1 MSAAFGRYRLL
12 ERLGQGGMAEV
23 FKAKSFG
30 VEGFEKV
37 LVIKRIL
44 PELARSQQFV
54 DMFIHEA
61 KLAVRLSHANI
72 VQVFDLGI
80 APATDEKGTKLP
92 DAYFMAMEFVHGLDL
107 ATLLAR
113 CRRQQ
118 KAIPIEMAVF
128 VCAEVA
134 KGLDHAHRRRDE
146 QLKPLGIVHC
156 DVSPQ
161 NVLLSYEGEV
171 KVTDFGIAKARG
183 ALEQNL
189 EDTRTRQLHGKFG
202 YMSPEQ
208 ALGDPVDA
216 RSDIFSLGVVLYEL
230 VAGVNP
236 FSAPTTF
243 ETLRRVQA
251 CEYPPVELLRP
262 DVPAELVAILKTAL
276 AKDAKDRYAD
286 AGKFYEALL
295 AFLYSAG
302 GRYSAN
308 DLSEFIV
315 RFGQREEPAPAS
327 SAPSLGDASLETEGA
342 PHAQERTPVE
352 IPPSRTISSTSSS
365 NIARVDTGVRFVDV
379 DRAAS
384 AGERREVTALYLELP
399 RGVDDAVCKSA
410 AQIIER
416 YGGILVRR
424 EADQL
429 AAIFGVTD
437 PDGRDT
443 EVATRCALVTL
454 RALTGPAS
462 QTSAGI
468 HTGRIHVSAEGTPT
482 DDDRLNGLVSTAR
495 DLARAREGRL
505 AISGAA
511 MRQVKGLFVFEPL
524 AEGGQSKTPTPI
536 AAGSLVKD
544 VRGPNETL
552 GRFVGRKDEL
562 RKVGEVLA
570 SATRRQARVLTIR
583 GGHGVGK
590 TRLLVEVERRLNKG
604 NYNVGFYI
612 ATCPPRGREYPL
624 SGIVCMLQVLCGVG
638 DGDSSERIVAVQ
650 PRLRALGL
658 HDEEVGAVLTALG
671 ANVPTYSG
679 ANAKSSLRTA
689 FARMVISLCEDKPH
703 TFAWDNAHNIDEDSF
718 SILAAA
724 FERLSHARVVFAFTA
739 REGFSHPLEGASN
752 VSIDLADLKA
762 AEDVSRL
769 VALRLGTQSAP
780 DELVRFVRERA
791 GGHPLFVE
799 EIIKGLLDANAVT
812 VAEGR
817 VVSMKLL
824 GQELALP
831 KTLRGLVA
839 SRVAR
844 LETAAKTTLQAA
856 AVLGD
861 PIDSAVLARMLNQP
875 LAGLER
881 SLGSLKT
888 SEFLA
893 HTGPSELHFTSPIVR
908 EVVVDALPQ
917 DAARD
922 MHAAAGVALEQ
933 ELGERAWEQAARIA
947 THFYESGDRDRA
959 ATYFAKS
966 GEHRLEARQ
975 LEAAVRDY
983 ARAIELCDMDKRP
996 PKELAAWLDALAT
1009 GVRMVRAAPEA
1020 EDTCVRVIA
1029 RLDKEDAELR
1039 VRTRVAASRILV
1051 ALHKFESATPHLSEA
1066 ERIAQGRDEL
1076 SKIVL
1081 VAWAELAG
1089 RRGDFNRSLELLVRM
1104 QKLATVEGDKQEE
1117 HKILTNLTQAHAAL
1131 GDRAAAK
1138 LALERAEQ
1146 LIPDDTAAACERQKL
1161 RGLMHYFLRDFRLAA
1176 VEIEKAVDMARAL
1189 GLTYEVA
1196 VNLHNLGDVL
1206 IRLDDYARAYG
1217 ALQQSLALCEEY
1229 GFERLI
1235 QHNRMLLSFLAGHK
1249 GDLEGDKQL
1258 DQGIAYAEANAFWWD
1273 VISGRLLRARLLQH
1287 RGKHEEAKHA
1297 FHSLRQLAKTNG
1309 HRMVVDD
1316 CDAALEAYAK
1326 A

>member
-54 DMFIHEA
+54 DLFIHEA

-80 APATDEKGTKLP
+80 APVTDEKGQKLP

-107 ATLLAR
+107 ATLLAK

-118 KAIPIEMAVF
+118 KAVPSELAVF

-208 ALGDPVDA
+208 ARGEPVDA

-230 VAGVNP
+230 LAGVNP

-262 DVPAELVAILKTAL
+262 DVPGELVKILKTAL
-276 AKDAKDRYAD
+276 AKDAKDRYSD
-286 AGKFYEALL
+286 AGRFYESLL

-302 GRYSAN
+302 ARYTAN
-308 DLSEFIV
+308 DLSEFLA
-315 RFGQREEPAPAS
+315 RFAQRDEPSPSS
-327 SAPSLGDASLETEGA
+327 SAPSLGDAALETEA
-342 PHAQERTPVE
+342 AHAQERTPVE
-352 IPPSRTISSTSSS
+352 VPPSRTVTGQM
-365 NIARVDTGVRFVDV
+365 ARVDTGVRFVDIE
-379 DRAAS
+379 RAAGV
-384 AGERREVTALYLELP
+384 GERREVTALYVELP
-399 RGVDDAVCKSA
+399 RGTPTDVTETA
-410 AQIIER
+410 AKILER
-416 YGGILVRR
+416 YGGFVVRR
-424 EADQL
+424 ESDEL
-429 AAIFGVTD
+429 AALFGIGD

-443 EVATRCALVTL
+443 EVAVRCALVTL
-454 RALTGPAS
+454 RSLTGPAARA
-462 QTSAGI
+462 SAGI
-468 HTGRIHVSAEGTPT
+468 HTGRIHVTAEGTPT
-482 DDDRLNGLVSTAR
+482 DDERLVGLIASAR
-495 DLARAREGRL
+495 DLARAREGRIG
-505 AISGAA
+505 ISGTAV
-511 MRQVKGLFVFEPL
+511 RLVKGLFTFEPITGD
-524 AEGGQSKTPTPI
+524 GGLTQTPLL
-536 AAGSLVKD
+536 AGSFVKD
-544 VRGPNETL
+544 VRGPNETF

-562 RKVGEVLA
+562 RRIGEVLA

-583 GGHGVGK
+583 GAHGVGK
-590 TRLLVEVERRLNKG
+590 TRLLVEVERRLGKG

-624 SGIVCMLQVLCGVG
+624 SGIVSMLQVLCGVG
-638 DGDSSERIVAVQ
+638 DGDPPERIASIQ

-671 ANVPTYSG
+671 ANVPSYSG
-679 ANAKSSLRTA
+679 ANAKSSLRSA
-689 FARMVISLCEDKPH
+689 FARMVVSLCEDKPH
-703 TFAWDNAHNIDEDSF
+703 TFAWDNAHNLDEDSF

-724 FERLSHARVVFAFTA
+724 FERLAHVRVVFAFTA
-739 REGFSHPLEGASN
+739 REGFAHPLEKGPAQ
-752 VSIDLADLKA
+752 VSIDLTDLKSTD
-762 AEDVSRL
+762 DVARL
-769 VALRLGTQSAP
+769 VALRLGTQTAP
-780 DELVRFVRERA
+780 DELVRFVRDRA

-799 EIIKGLLDANAVT
+799 EIIKGLLDANAVN
-812 VAEGR
+812 VADGR
-817 VVSMKLL
+817 VVAMRLL

-844 LETAAKTTLQAA
+844 LEATAKTTLQAA

-861 PIDSAVLARMLNQP
+861 PIDAAVLARMLNQP
-875 LAGLER
+875 LAALNR
-881 SLGSLKT
+881 SLAALKT
-888 SEFLA
+888 AEFLA
-893 HTGPSELHFTSPIVR
+893 HTSASEMHFTSPIMR

-922 MHAAAGVALEQ
+922 MHAAAGLALEQ

-947 THFYESGDRDRA
+947 THFYESGDRELA

-966 GEHRLEARQ
+966 GERRLEARQ

-983 ARAIELCDMDKRP
+983 ARAIELCDMARREP
-996 PKELAAWLDALAT
+996 RELAAWLDGLAT
-1009 GVRMVRAAPEA
+1009 GVRLVRAAPEA
-1020 EDTCVRVIA
+1020 EDTCARVIA
-1029 RLDKEDAELR
+1029 RLDKHGDPELR
-1039 VRTRVAASRILV
+1039 VRTRVAASRLLV
-1051 ALHKFESATPHLSEA
+1051 ALHKFDAATPHLSEA
-1066 ERIAQGRDEL
+1066 ERIAGANDEL
-1076 SKIVL
+1076 MKIVL
-1081 VAWAELAG
+1081 VASAELAG
-1089 RRGDFNRSLELLVRM
+1089 RRGDFNRSLELLARM
-1104 QKLATVEGDKQEE
+1104 QKLATAEGDKQEE
-1117 HKILTNLTQAHAAL
+1117 HKILTNLAQAHAAL
-1131 GDRAAAK
+1131 GDRAAATQ
-1138 LALERAEQ
+1138 ALERAEQ
-1146 LIPDDTAAACERQKL
+1146 LLPKDSAAACERQKL
-1161 RGLMHYFLRDFRLAA
+1161 RGLVHFFLRDFRRASG
-1176 VEIEKAVDMARAL
+1176 EIEKAIDVARAL

-1196 VNLHNLGDVL
+1196 VNRHNLGDVL
-1206 IRLDDYARAYG
+1206 IRLDDDARAYG

-1229 GFERLI
+1229 AFERLT
-1235 QHNRMLLSFLAGHK
+1235 QHNKMLLAYLAGCK
-1249 GDLEGDKQL
+1249 GDVEGDRQL
-1258 DQGIAYAEANAFWWD
+1258 DQGIGYAEANEFWWD
-1273 VISGRLLRARLLQH
+1273 VISGRMLRARLLQR

-1297 FHSLRQLAKTNG
+1297 FHSLRALAKTNG
-1309 HRMVVDD
+1309 HRMVVDE
-1316 CDAALEAYAK
+1316 CDAALAEYAK
-1326 A
+1326 T

>member
-1 MSAAFGRYRLL
+1 
-12 ERLGQGGMAEV
+12 MAEV

-107 ATLLAR
+107 ATLLTR

-118 KAIPIEMAVF
+118 KAIPIELAVF
-128 VCAEVA
+128 ACAEVA

-171 KVTDFGIAKARG
+171 KVTDFGIAKARST
-183 ALEQNL
+183 LEQNL

-208 ALGDPVDA
+208 ARGEPVDA

-230 VAGVNP
+230 LAGVNP

-262 DVPAELVAILKTAL
+262 DVPPDLVKILKTAL
-276 AKDAKDRYAD
+276 AKEPKDRYAD
-286 AGKFYEALL
+286 AGKLYETLL

-308 DLSEFIV
+308 DLSEFLA
-315 RFGQREEPAPAS
+315 RFGQREEIVPPSA
-327 SAPSLGDASLETEGA
+327 SAPSLGDASLEVDHGQV
-342 PHAQERTPVE
+342 QERTPVE
-352 IPPSRTISSTSSS
+352 VPPSRSISSS
-365 NIARVDTGVRFVDV
+365 IARVDTGVRFVDI
-379 DRAAS
+379 DRAAGV
-384 AGERREVTALYLELP
+384 GERREVTAVYLEFP
-399 RGVDDAVCKSA
+399 RGVDGGVCTTA
-410 AQIIER
+410 AGILER
-416 YGGILVRR
+416 YGGYVVRR
-424 EADQL
+424 EGDQL
-429 AAIFGVTD
+429 AAIFGLGD

-454 RALTGPAS
+454 RALTGPAN

-468 HTGRIHVSAEGTPT
+468 HTGRIHVTAEGTPT
-482 DDDRLNGLVSTAR
+482 DDERLSGLVASAR

-511 MRQVKGLFVFEPL
+511 MRQVKGLFTFEPL
-524 AEGGQSKTPTPI
+524 NHEGTPTPLVS
-536 AAGSLVKD
+536 GSFVKD
-544 VRGPNETL
+544 VRGPNEAF

-570 SATRRQARVLTIR
+570 SATRRHGRVLTIR

-590 TRLLVEVERRLNKG
+590 TRLLVEVERRLGKG

-612 ATCPPRGREYPL
+612 ASCPPRGREYPL
-624 SGIVCMLQVLCGVG
+624 SGIVCMLQVLCGVS
-638 DGDSSERIVAVQ
+638 DGDPSERIVAVQ

-658 HDEEVGAVLTALG
+658 HDEEVGAVLTSLG

-679 ANAKSSLRTA
+679 ANAKSALRSA

-703 TFAWDNAHNIDEDSF
+703 TFAWDNAHNMDEDSF
-718 SILAAA
+718 SILATA
-724 FERLSHARVVFAFTA
+724 FERLTHARVVFAFTA
-739 REGFSHPLEGASN
+739 REGFSHPLDKGPAV
-752 VSIDLADLKA
+752 VSIDLTDLKA
-762 AEDVSRL
+762 TEDVSRL
-769 VALRLGTQSAP
+769 VALRLGTQTAP

-791 GGHPLFVE
+791 GGHPLFIE
-799 EIIKGLLDANAVT
+799 EIIKGLLDANAVS

-817 VVSMKLL
+817 VVAMRLL
-824 GQELALP
+824 NQELALP

-844 LETAAKTTLQAA
+844 LEAAAKTTLQAA
-856 AVLGD
+856 AILGD

-875 LAGLER
+875 LAALER
-881 SLGSLKT
+881 SVGSLKT

-893 HTGPSELHFTSPIVR
+893 HTGASELHFTSPIMR

-922 MHAAAGVALEQ
+922 MHAAAGLALER
-933 ELGERAWEQAARIA
+933 ELGERSWEQAARIA
-947 THFYESGDRDRA
+947 THYYEAGDRERA

-966 GEHRLEARQ
+966 GERRLEARQ

-983 ARAIELCDMDKRP
+983 ARAIELCDIATRSP
-996 PKELAAWLDALAT
+996 NELVDWLDSLAT

-1020 EDTCVRVIA
+1020 EDTCGRVIA
-1029 RLDKEDAELR
+1029 RIDKDGDAGLR

-1051 ALHKFESATPHLSEA
+1051 ALHKFDAATPHLAEA
-1066 ERIAQGRDEL
+1066 ERIASGRDEL
-1076 SKIVL
+1076 TKVVL
-1081 VAWAELAG
+1081 VASAELSG

-1104 QKLATVEGDKQEE
+1104 QQLATSEGDINEE

-1138 LALERAEQ
+1138 QALDRAEQ
-1146 LIPDDTAAACERQKL
+1146 LLPNDTAAACERQKL
-1161 RGLMHYFLRDFRLAA
+1161 RGLMHYFLRDLRLASL
-1176 VEIEKAVDMARAL
+1176 EIEKAVDIARSL

-1217 ALQQSLALCEEY
+1217 ALQQSLSLCEEY
-1229 GFERLI
+1229 SFERLTA
-1235 QHNRMLLSFLAGHK
+1235 HNRMLLAYLAGHK
-1249 GDLEGDKQL
+1249 GDEEGDKQL
-1258 DQGIAYAEANAFWWD
+1258 DQGIAYAEANEFWWD
-1273 VISGRLLRARLLQH
+1273 VISGRLLRARLLQ
-1287 RGKHEEAKHA
+1287 RRSKHEEAKHA
-1297 FHSLRQLAKTNG
+1297 FHSLRVLAKTNG

-1316 CDAALEAYAK
+1316 CDAALAEYAK
-1326 A
+1326 G

>member
-72 VQVFDLGI
+72 VQVFDLGL
-80 APATDEKGTKLP
+80 APVTDEKGTKLP

-171 KVTDFGIAKARG
+171 KVTDFGIAKARST
-183 ALEQNL
+183 LEQNL

-230 VAGVNP
+230 IAGVNP

-262 DVPAELVAILKTAL
+262 DVPAELVTILKTAL
-276 AKDAKDRYAD
+276 AKETKDRYAD

-342 PHAQERTPVE
+342 HAQERTPVE
-352 IPPSRTISSTSSS
+352 VPPSRTISSS
-365 NIARVDTGVRFVDV
+365 IARVDTGVRFVDV

-384 AGERREVTALYLELP
+384 VGERREVTALYLELP
-399 RGVDDAVCKSA
+399 RGVDDSVCNSA
-410 AQIIER
+410 SQIIER
-416 YGGILVRR
+416 YGGFVVRR

-429 AAIFGVTD
+429 AAIFGLGD

-454 RALTGPAS
+454 RALTGAAA

-482 DDDRLNGLVSTAR
+482 DDDRLNSLVSTAR

-511 MRQVKGLFVFEPL
+511 MRQVKGLFIFE
-524 AEGGQSKTPTPI
+524 AISEGGQSKTPTPI
-536 AAGSLVKD
+536 AAASLVKD

-570 SATRRQARVLTIR
+570 AATRRQARVLTIR

-590 TRLLVEVERRLNKG
+590 TRLLVEVERRLGKG

-638 DGDSSERIVAVQ
+638 EGDPSERVIAVQ

-671 ANVPTYSG
+671 ANVPSYSG
-679 ANAKSSLRTA
+679 ANAKSSLRSA

-703 TFAWDNAHNIDEDSF
+703 TFAWDNAHNMDEDSF
-718 SILAAA
+718 SILATA

-739 REGFSHPLEGASN
+739 REGFSHPLEGASH
-752 VSIDLADLKA
+752 VWIDLADLKA
-762 AEDVSRL
+762 TEDVSRL
-769 VALRLGTQSAP
+769 VALRLGTQTAP

-791 GGHPLFVE
+791 GGHPLFIE

-812 VAEGR
+812 VGEGR

-861 PIDSAVLARMLNQP
+861 PVDSAVLARMLAQP
-875 LAGLER
+875 LASLER
-881 SLGSLKT
+881 VLGLLKT

-893 HTGPSELHFTSPIVR
+893 HTSASELHFTSPIVR

-917 DAARD
+917 DAARE
-922 MHAAAGVALEQ
+922 MHAAAGLALEQ
-933 ELGERAWEQAARIA
+933 ELGERSWEQAGRIA

-983 ARAIELCDMDKRP
+983 ARAIELCDMNRRAP
-996 PKELAAWLDALAT
+996 RELAGWLDALAS

-1029 RLDKEDAELR
+1029 RLDKENEAELR
-1039 VRTRVAASRILV
+1039 VRSRVAASRILV
-1051 ALHKFESATPHLSEA
+1051 ALHKFESATPHLAEA
-1066 ERIAQGRDEL
+1066 ERIATGRDEL

-1081 VAWAELAG
+1081 VASAELAG

-1138 LALERAEQ
+1138 QALDRAEQ
-1146 LIPDDTAAACERQKL
+1146 LLPNDTAAACERQKL

-1217 ALQQSLALCEEY
+1217 ALQQSLSLCEEY
-1229 GFERLI
+1229 AFERLI
-1235 QHNRMLLSFLAGHK
+1235 QHNRMLLSYLAGHK

-1258 DQGIAYAEANAFWWD
+1258 DQGISYAEANAFWWD
-1273 VISGRLLRARLLQH
+1273 VISGRMLRARLLQK

-1326 A
+1326 G

>member
-1 MSAAFGRYRLL
+1 
-12 ERLGQGGMAEV
+12 MAEV

-54 DMFIHEA
+54 DLFIHEA

-72 VQVFDLGI
+72 VQVFDLGL
-80 APATDEKGTKLP
+80 APVTDEKGKKLP

-107 ATLLAR
+107 ATVLAR

-118 KAIPIEMAVF
+118 TAIPIELAVF

-146 QLKPLGIVHC
+146 QQKPLGIVHC

-161 NVLLSYEGEV
+161 NVLLSLEGEV

-208 ALGDPVDA
+208 ARGEPVDA

-230 VAGVNP
+230 LAGVNP

-251 CEYPPVELLRP
+251 CEYPPVELLRT
-262 DVPAELVAILKTAL
+262 DVPAELVKILKTAL
-276 AKDAKDRYAD
+276 AKEVKDRYAD
-286 AGKFYEALL
+286 AGKLYESLL

-302 GRYSAN
+302 GHYSAN
-308 DLSEFIV
+308 DLSEFLA
-315 RFGQREEPAPAS
+315 RFAQREDAPSS
-327 SAPSLGDASLETEGA
+327 SAPSLGDPSLETESS
-342 PHAQERTPVE
+342 HVQERTPVE
-352 IPPSRTISSTSSS
+352 VPPSRNISQSVR
-365 NIARVDTGVRFVDV
+365 IDTGVRFVDI
-379 DRAAS
+379 DRAAGL
-384 AGERREVTALYLELP
+384 GERREVTALYIELP
-399 RGVDDAVCKSA
+399 RGADVAVSTTA
-410 AQIIER
+410 SQIVER
-416 YGGILVRR
+416 YGGFVVQR
-424 EADQL
+424 ENNQI
-429 AAIFGVTD
+429 AAIFGVGD

-454 RALTGPAS
+454 RALTGPAA

-468 HTGRIHVSAEGTPT
+468 HTGRIHVTAEGTPT
-482 DDDRLNGLVSTAR
+482 EDERLTSVVSAAR

-511 MRQVKGLFVFEPL
+511 MRQVKGLFTFEPMVQ
-524 AEGGQSKTPTPI
+524 EGTTVTPAPSV
-536 AAGSLVKD
+536 AGSLVKD
-544 VRGPNETL
+544 VRGPSEAL

-570 SATRRQARVLTIR
+570 SATRRAARSLTIR

-590 TRLLVEVERRLNKG
+590 TRLLAEVDRRLGKG

-612 ATCPPRGREYPL
+612 AVCPPRGREYPL
-624 SGIVCMLQVLCGVG
+624 SGIVCMLQVLCGIG
-638 DGDSSERIVAVQ
+638 DGDPSERVIAVQ

-671 ANVPTYSG
+671 ANVPTSSG
-679 ANAKSSLRTA
+679 ANAKSSLRSA
-689 FARMVISLCEDKPH
+689 FTRMVASLCEDKPH
-703 TFAWDNAHNIDEDSF
+703 TFAWDNAHNMDEDSF
-718 SILAAA
+718 SILAVA
-724 FERLSHARVVFAFTA
+724 FERLAHSRVVFAFTA
-739 REGFSHPLEGASN
+739 REGFMHPLEKGASH
-752 VSIDLADLKA
+752 VSIDLTDLKST
-762 AEDVSRL
+762 EDVSRL
-769 VALRLGTQSAP
+769 IALRLGTQTAP

-791 GGHPLFVE
+791 GGHPLFIE

-817 VVSMKLL
+817 VVTMRLL

-844 LETAAKTTLQAA
+844 LESAAKTTLQAA
-856 AVLGD
+856 AILGD
-861 PIDSAVLARMLNQP
+861 PIDSAVLARMLNTP

-881 SLGSLKT
+881 SLGALKT
-888 SEFLA
+888 SDFLA
-893 HTGPSELHFTSPIVR
+893 HTGASELHFTSPIMR

-922 MHAAAGVALEQ
+922 MHAAAGLALEQ

-947 THFYESGDRDRA
+947 THFYESGDRERA

-966 GEHRLEARQ
+966 GERRLEARQ

-983 ARAIELCDMDKRP
+983 ARAIELCDISTRP
-996 PKELAAWLDALAT
+996 PRELVEWLDGLAT

-1020 EDTCVRVIA
+1020 EDTCGRVIA
-1029 RLDKEDAELR
+1029 RIDKDGDAELR

-1051 ALHKFESATPHLSEA
+1051 ALHKFEAATPHLSEA
-1066 ERIAQGRDEL
+1066 ERIATGTDSL
-1076 SKIVL
+1076 MKIVL
-1081 VAWAELAG
+1081 VASAELAG

-1104 QKLATVEGDKQEE
+1104 QKLATVGGDIQEE

-1138 LALERAEQ
+1138 QALDRAEQ
-1146 LIPDDTAAACERQKL
+1146 LVPNDTAAACERQKL

-1176 VEIEKAVDMARAL
+1176 VEIEKAVDMARSL

-1217 ALQQSLALCEEY
+1217 ALQQSFALCDEY
-1229 GFERLI
+1229 GFERLAT
-1235 QHNRMLLSFLAGHK
+1235 HNRMLLAFLAGIK
-1249 GDLEGDKQL
+1249 GDEKGDKQL
-1258 DQGIAYAEANAFWWD
+1258 DQGIAYAEANEFWWD

-1287 RGKHEEAKHA
+1287 RGKHEEAKHG
-1297 FHSLRQLAKTNG
+1297 FHSLRTLAKTNG

-1316 CDAALEAYAK
+1316 CDAALAEYAK
-1326 A
+1326 S

>member
-1 MSAAFGRYRLL
+1 MTAAFGRYRLL

-80 APATDEKGTKLP
+80 APVTDEKGQKLP

-107 ATLLAR
+107 ATLLTR

-118 KAIPIEMAVF
+118 KAIPIELAVY

-208 ALGDPVDA
+208 ARGERVDA
-216 RSDIFSLGVVLYEL
+216 RNDIFSLGVVLYEL
-230 VAGVNP
+230 LAGVNP

-262 DVPAELVAILKTAL
+262 DVPGELVKILQTAL
-276 AKDAKDRYAD
+276 AKDPKDRYAD
-286 AGKFYEALL
+286 AGRFYEALL

-302 GRYSAN
+302 ARYSAN
-308 DLSEFIV
+308 DLSEFLA
-315 RFGQREEPAPAS
+315 RFAKRDEPAS
-327 SAPSLGDASLETEGA
+327 SAAPSLGDPALESESA
-342 PHAQERTPVE
+342 HAQERTPVE
-352 IPPSRTISSTSSS
+352 VPPSRTVSGS
-365 NIARVDTGVRFVDV
+365 IARVDTGVRFVDL
-379 DRAAS
+379 DRAAGV
-384 AGERREVTALYLELP
+384 GERREVTALYVELP
-399 RGVDDAVCKSA
+399 RGTSSEVCDSV
-410 AQIIER
+410 AQIVER
-416 YGGILVRR
+416 YGGFVVRR

-429 AAIFGVTD
+429 AALFGIAD

-454 RALTGPAS
+454 RALSVPAA
-462 QTSAGI
+462 TASAGI
-468 HTGRIHVSAEGTPT
+468 QTGRIHVTAENTPT
-482 DDDRLNGLVSTAR
+482 DDERLEGLVASAR
-495 DLARAREGRL
+495 DLARAREGRIG
-505 AISGAA
+505 ISGTAV
-511 MRQVKGLFVFEPL
+511 RLVKGLFTFEPITGDGNQ
-524 AEGGQSKTPTPI
+524 AQTPLL
-536 AAGSLVKD
+536 AGSFVKD
-544 VRGPNETL
+544 VRGATETF

-562 RKVGEVLA
+562 RRIGEVLA
-570 SATRRQARVLTIR
+570 AATRRNARVLTVR

-590 TRLLVEVERRLNKG
+590 TRLLVEVERRLGKG

-638 DGDSSERIVAVQ
+638 EGDAPERIVAVQ

-679 ANAKSSLRTA
+679 ANAKSSLRSA
-689 FARMVISLCEDKPH
+689 FSRMVMSLCEDKPH
-703 TFAWDNAHNIDEDSF
+703 TFAWDNAHHMDEDSF
-718 SILAAA
+718 SILSAA
-724 FERLSHARVVFAFTA
+724 FERLAHVRVVFAFTA
-739 REGFSHPLEGASN
+739 REGFSHPLEKGAAH
-752 VSIDLADLKA
+752 VSIDLTDLKSA
-762 AEDVSRL
+762 DEVSRL
-769 VALRLGTQSAP
+769 VALRLGTQTAP

-791 GGHPLFVE
+791 GGHPLFIE
-799 EIIKGLLDANAVT
+799 EIIKGLLDANAVS
-812 VAEGR
+812 VADGH
-817 VVSMKLL
+817 VVAMRLL

-844 LETAAKTTLQAA
+844 LEATAKTTLQAA

-861 PIDSAVLARMLNQP
+861 PIDSTVLARMLNQP
-875 LAGLER
+875 LAALDR
-881 SLGSLKT
+881 ALGALKT
-888 SEFLA
+888 ADFLA
-893 HTGPSELHFTSPIVR
+893 HASASELHFSSPIMR

-922 MHAAAGVALEQ
+922 MHAAAGLALEQ
-933 ELGERAWEQAARIA
+933 ELGDRAWEQAARIA
-947 THFYESGDRDRA
+947 THFYESGDRELA

-966 GEHRLEARQ
+966 GERRLEARQ

-983 ARAIELCDMDKRP
+983 ARAIELCDMETRDP
-996 PKELAAWLDALAT
+996 HDLAKWLDSLAT
-1009 GVRMVRAAPEA
+1009 GVRLVRSAPEA
-1020 EDTCVRVIA
+1020 EETCVRVIA
-1029 RLDKEDAELR
+1029 RLDKEGNPELR
-1039 VRTRVAASRILV
+1039 VRTRVAAARLLV
-1051 ALHKFESATPHLSEA
+1051 ALHKFDAALPHLNEA
-1066 ERIAQGRDEL
+1066 ERIAAGNDEL
-1076 SKIVL
+1076 IKTVL
-1081 VAWAELAG
+1081 VASAELAG
-1089 RRGDFNRSLELLVRM
+1089 RRGDFNHSLELLVRM
-1104 QKLATVEGDKQEE
+1104 QKLATVEGDRQEE
-1117 HKILTNLTQAHAAL
+1117 HKVLTNLAQAHAAL
-1131 GDRAAAK
+1131 SDRAAAIQ
-1138 LALERAEQ
+1138 ALERAEQ
-1146 LIPDDTAAACERQKL
+1146 LLPNDTAAACERQKL
-1161 RGLMHYFLRDFRLAA
+1161 RGLVHFFLRDFRLAA
-1176 VEIEKAVDMARAL
+1176 VEIEKAIDVARAL

-1206 IRLDDYARAYG
+1206 IHLDDYARAYG
-1217 ALQQSLALCEEY
+1217 ALQQSLALCDEY
-1229 GFERLI
+1229 AFERLAT
-1235 QHNRMLLSFLAGHK
+1235 HNRMLLAYLAGCK
-1249 GDLEGDKQL
+1249 GDLEGDKHL
-1258 DQGIAYAEANAFWWD
+1258 DQGISYAEANEFWWD
-1273 VISGRLLRARLLQH
+1273 VINGRLLRARLLQR

-1297 FHSLRQLAKTNG
+1297 FHSLRVLAKTNG

-1316 CDAALEAYAK
+1316 CDAALAEYAK
-1326 A
+1326 G